1 VAPPRL
7 SGGER
12 QRLGIARAL
21 LADTPVVILDEA
33 TASADP
39 DSELQIRQALST
51 LLKGRTVLMIAHR
64 LHTIRD
70 AGRIVVMQHGRVVE
84 TGTHDSLMADDGP
97 YAALWAAAVGP
108 DGPDD
113 PDGPS
118 AVGTVGAVGPTV
130 PDRDP
135 DQRHEG
141 QEDPA
146 C

>member
-1 VAPPRL
+1 MDSSRL

-39 DSELQIRQALST
+39 DSELEIRRALST
-51 LLKGRTVLMIAHR
+51 LLEGRTVLMIAHR

-70 AGRIVVMQHGRVVE
+70 AARIVVMEHGRIVE
-84 TGTHDSLMADDGP
+84 TGTHTSLMADDGP

-108 DGPDD
+108 DGP
-113 PDGPS
+113 
-118 AVGTVGAVGPTV
+118 GTVGSAI

-135 DQRHEG
+135 DQEHEG